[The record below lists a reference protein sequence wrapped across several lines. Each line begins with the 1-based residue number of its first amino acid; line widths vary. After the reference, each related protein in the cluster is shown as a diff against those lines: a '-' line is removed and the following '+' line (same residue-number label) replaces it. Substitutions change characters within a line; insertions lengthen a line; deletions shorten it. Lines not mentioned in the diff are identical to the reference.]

1 MATIQRPSL
10 MSRVRRGPSLPTL
23 VREEPLLFVGVLI
36 SALVYLAYEV
46 LNHAHYQ
53 TNGYDLGIFDQG
65 MWHLSR
71 FETPGSTIE
80 GVSNIL
86 GDHFSPILLLLVP
99 FYWIWANPFML
110 FLAEATAIAASM
122 VPIFLVIRAR
132 VDRLPAYLLVASY
145 ALFWG
150 IQSGVDFAF
159 REVAFI
165 PLLIGLIV
173 LAVDLLNW
181 RLYAVSIFA
190 LLLVRENEGVLV
202 AFIGLYVVLR
212 GHFRQGLLTMVAG
225 PVWFLVTI
233 KVVMPA
239 LLGGAPF
246 RHWIYPQFGS
256 GPGQALRI
264 ILAHPFRVLDALTDQ
279 SIKART
285 IVLSFVPFLFLPLF
299 SPIIVLTIPLF
310 AERML
315 SDLKD
320 LWGPGFHYSLPIAAV
335 LVIGAADGLRN
346 LTSFPSLVRK
356 RRLIAIACGVASLY
370 LAVMIGRTFSFR
382 QLGSPSFYAQTAADR
397 AANDGVAII
406 PSSASVA
413 AEDTTLP
420 HLSGRANAFLL
431 AQAHPLTDFV
441 IIDLAHYPSTPQG
454 VANAIIT
461 MKPRYGAVYRREN
474 FLVFKRLR

>member
-1 MATIQRPSL
+1 MATIQRPAL
-10 MSRVRRGPSLPTL
+10 MPRARRRPPLPTL
-23 VREEPLLFVGVLI
+23 VRKEPLLFVGVLV
-36 SALVYLAYEV
+36 SALVYLTYEV

-65 MWHLSR
+65 MWHLGR

-80 GVSNIL
+80 GVTNIL

-99 FYWIWANPFML
+99 LYWIWANPFML
-110 FLAEATAIAASM
+110 FLVEAIAIAVSM
-122 VPIFLVIRAR
+122 VPIFLVVRAR

-173 LAVDLLNW
+173 LAIDRENW
-181 RLYAVSIFA
+181 RLYGVSVFA
-190 LLLVRENEGVLV
+190 LLLVRENEGILV
-202 AFIGLYVVLR
+202 AFIGLYALLR
-212 GHFRQGLLTMVAG
+212 GHRRQGLLTMVAG
-225 PVWFLVTI
+225 PVWFLLTI
-233 KVVMPA
+233 KVIMPA

-246 RHWIYPQFGS
+246 RHWLYSEF
-256 GPGQALRI
+256 GPGPVEALRT
-264 ILAHPFRVLDALTDQ
+264 ILAHPFRVLDVLTD
-279 SIKART
+279 SPVKVRT
-285 IVLSFVPFLFLPLF
+285 MVLSFVSFLFLPLF
-299 SPIIVLTIPLF
+299 SPIIVLAIPLF

-346 LTSFPSLVRK
+346 LTSFPSLMG
-356 RRLIAIACGVASLY
+356 RRRVIGIACGLASLY
-370 LAVMIGRTFSFR
+370 LAVMIGRTFPLR
-382 QLGSPSFYAQTAADR
+382 QMASPSFYAQTAADR
-397 AANDGVAII
+397 AANDGVSMI
-406 PSSASVA
+406 PRSASVA

-420 HLSGRANAFLL
+420 HLSGRTNAFLL
-431 AQAHPLTDFV
+431 AQAHPLTDYV
-441 IIDLAHYPSTPQG
+441 VIDLAHYPSTPAG
-454 VANAIIT
+454 VANAIAT
-461 MKPRYGAVYRREN
+461 MKPHYGVAYQREN
-474 FLVFKRLR
+474 FLVFKRRP